1 MERRGSEGGCCVRS
15 VCVFSPYLQSTPTR
29 SDTSETREEGEGEE
43 RRVPYEGANKCNATK
58 DGTSILGSTRVS
70 DGAIRFK

>member
-1 MERRGSEGGCCVRS
+1 ML
-15 VCVFSPYLQSTPTR
+15 VCVYSPYLQSLPSR
-29 SDTSETREEGEGEE
+29 LDTTETRGEGVCEG